1 MLSEKAEQNF
11 LERTE
16 TRMLRWMMGIRR
28 SEKNRDEEIRAR
40 VGVVNISEKIKRIKS
55 TISENVEIENS
66 ILFYFM
72 FSHFYVGS
80 MNDDIRL
87 HVARS
92 YTTSA
97 DSPFSLI
104 SSFTSS
110 NQIQNSMR
118 RSQTGKRQ
126 KKKMNTT
133 STMREYTITTTPTTS
148 ALQQR

>member
-80 MNDDIRL
+80 MNDDILL

-92 YTTSA
+92 STSSA
-97 DSPFSLI
+97 DSPFSLM

-118 RSQTGKRQ
+118 RPLTWTRQ
-126 KKKMNTT
+126 KKMMNTT
-133 STMREYTITTTPTTS
+133 STMREYAISTTPTTS
-148 ALQQR
+148 ALQKR